1 MRCIGGPGGRRDVL
15 SLCVIA
21 RDEADRIGRCLRSVP
36 IAGERIV
43 VVDEA
48 TTDAT
53 ARVAEAL
60 GARVIVAP
68 FPGHVAQKNRAVSH
82 ATGEWILSLDAD
94 EWLDPRACS
103 ALDAALASPGD
114 AAGFSFARCS
124 EWGGRAIRHG
134 RWFPDRKVRVTR
146 RGAGT
151 WVGDDPHDHLA
162 VVGSVAPLPGEIRH
176 TPYRDLAE
184 HVATIDRYSGIHA
197 AALAAR
203 GVRARAWDPILRP
216 ALHFVDALL
225 CRRAYRDGVE
235 GLAIA
240 TLGAVPVHLKW
251 ARLRALQ

>member
-1 MRCIGGPGGRRDVL
+1 ML

-36 IAGERIV
+36 SATERIV

-53 ARVAEAL
+53 ARVAEGL

-68 FPGHVAQKNRAVSH
+68 FPGHVAQKNRALSY
-82 ATGEWILSLDAD
+82 ATGDWILSLDAD
-94 EWLDPRACS
+94 EWLDPRACM
-103 ALDAALASPGD
+103 ALETALASPGE

-124 EWGGRAIRHG
+124 EWSGRALRHG
-134 RWFPDRKVRVTR
+134 RWFPDRKVRVLR

-151 WVGDDPHDHLA
+151 WIGDDPHDRLQ
-162 VVGSVAPLPGEIRH
+162 VTGPIVPLPGEIRH

-184 HVATIDRYSGIHA
+184 HVSTIDRYSRIHA

-203 GVRARAWDPILRP
+203 GVHAWPWDPIVRP
-216 ALHFVDALL
+216 LLHFVDAAL
-225 CRRAYRDGVE
+225 CRRAYKDGVE
-235 GLAIA
+235 GLAVA
-240 TLGAVPVHLKW
+240 LLGAIHVHLKW
-251 ARLRALQ
+251 ARLRARAS